1 MDTLIIYSTTITSR
15 LKYVLKIVF
24 HEIYQID
31 YQLTDQRENY
41 LSSEATKI
49 NYSANQIINDEIHIL
64 PSKLLFQIGIREVEL
79 GFFKFN
85 DVEYLFKS
93 NNDKA
98 YIHDIFASI
107 FYLISRY
114 EEYLPHLKDKYGR
127 YLHTESIAY
136 KNGFL
141 HKPIVNI
148 WINNF
153 IRHLELKNSSLKIKK
168 PKFKFIS
175 TIDIDNAFLINGKG
189 FVRSLAFVVKSIF
202 NINVENLQLFIDVL
216 LNKRKDPFDTYT
228 LQFNLNHKYNLN
240 TKYFILLGDYADYDK
255 NLSHTNSNVATL
267 IKRIADFSSVGIHPS
282 FASNLKVDILK
293 EEVSRL
299 ENIQKREVLFSRQ
312 HFLKLSLPTTYNR
325 LLSLGIYEDY
335 TMGYGSALGFRAGIA
350 SPYSFYDLDIEQTL
364 PIKVFPFAITDDI
377 LRFNL
382 NLDPKKAIEEIND
395 IVKLVKKEN
404 GTLITIWHNDTFS
417 NFGAWKGWKG
427 VYEDMIKLIKS

>member
-1 MDTLIIYSTTITSR
+1 MDTLIIYSPNITSR

-31 YQLTDQRENY
+31 YQLTHQRENY

-64 PSKLLFQIGIREVEL
+64 PSELLFQIGIREVEL

-98 YIHDIFASI
+98 YLHDIFASI

-114 EEYLPHLKDKYGR
+114 EEYSPHLKDKYGR

-136 KNGFL
+136 
-141 HKPIVNI
+141 
-148 WINNF
+148 
-153 IRHLELKNSSLKIKK
+153 
-168 PKFKFIS
+168 
-175 TIDIDNAFLINGKG
+175 
-189 FVRSLAFVVKSIF
+189 
-202 NINVENLQLFIDVL
+202 
-216 LNKRKDPFDTYT
+216 
-228 LQFNLNHKYNLN
+228 
-240 TKYFILLGDYADYDK
+240 K

-267 IKRIADFSSVGIHPS
+267 IKRIADFSLVGIYPS

-312 HFLKLSLPTTYNR
+312 HFLKLSLPATYNR

-335 TMGYGSALGFRAGIA
+335 TMGYASALGFRAGIA
-350 SPYSFYDLDIEQTL
+350 SP
-364 PIKVFPFAITDDI
+364 
-377 LRFNL
+377 
-382 NLDPKKAIEEIND
+382 
-395 IVKLVKKEN
+395 
-404 GTLITIWHNDTFS
+404 
-417 NFGAWKGWKG
+417 
-427 VYEDMIKLIKS
+427 